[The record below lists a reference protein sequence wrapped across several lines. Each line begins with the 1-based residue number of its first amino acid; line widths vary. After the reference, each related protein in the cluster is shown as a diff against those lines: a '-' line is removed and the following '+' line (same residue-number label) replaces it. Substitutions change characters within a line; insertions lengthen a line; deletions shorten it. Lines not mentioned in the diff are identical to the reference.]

1 MRDTSHPPKGLTI
14 WTAIAHP
21 LSLLVGVVSLSMML
35 TAGVG
40 LLMDSADGAANM
52 TTSAAIAAGIAGL
65 LFVTGRRGKAHIMNR
80 REALLMVAVA
90 WIVVG
95 LVGAIPFVLGA
106 GFSIPEAIFEAVS
119 GFTTTGATVM
129 SDISGTLDPALH
141 FWRVLM
147 HWLGGVGIIVLFVAV
162 FPALG
167 VGGRHLFYTEAAGP
181 KSKGISPRIKERS
194 SILWRVYL
202 VITLVEIGALML
214 TGLSLYQ
221 ATIHSLSTMGT
232 GGFSSLNGSI
242 GGFQNEAAEWIVLL
256 FMLIAGTNIMLFYEA
271 KTDGLKVFFKH
282 AETRV
287 YLCILGCATVA
298 CAWSIYG
305 QSNNVIDSVRDG
317 GFQVTALMTGTGFG
331 TADYETWP
339 SFSKLILVALFFVGG
354 SSGSTAGGMKVFRVI
369 VLVKAGVAEL
379 RRSFRPNLVKPLR
392 IGGSVVT
399 KEGVREVFTFCG
411 MFAFTV
417 IFGAIVVAGLDN
429 YDGTTSLMASLA
441 CVANVGP
448 GLGLVGP
455 TDNYGLF
462 SGSTKLF
469 LSTLMILGRLEIL
482 AVAALLLPSFWSR

>member
-1 MRDTSHPPKGLTI
+1 MRDTSHPPTGLAI
-14 WTAIAHP
+14 WSAIAHP
-21 LSLLVGVVSLSMML
+21 LSLLVGVVSVSMIL

-40 LLMDSADGAANM
+40 LLMGSAEGAANM
-52 TTSAAIAAGIAGL
+52 TNSGLIAAGLAAL
-65 LFVTGRRGKAHIMNR
+65 LFMVGRRRKAHIMDR

-90 WIVVG
+90 WVVVG
-95 LVGAIPFVLGA
+95 IVGAIPFVMGA
-106 GFSIPEAIFEAVS
+106 GFSLPDAIFESVS

-129 SDISGTLDPALH
+129 TEIESALDPALH

-147 HWLGGVGIIVLFVAV
+147 HWLGGVGIVVLFVAV

-194 SILWRVYL
+194 SILWRVYV
-202 VITLVEIGALML
+202 VITLVEIGALMV

-221 ATIHSLSTMGT
+221 ASIHALSTMGT
-232 GGFSSLNGSI
+232 GGFSTLNGSL
-242 GGFQNEAAEWIVLL
+242 GGFQNEAAEWVVLI
-256 FMLIAGTNIMLFYEA
+256 FMLIAGTNFMLFYEA
-271 KTDGLKVFFKH
+271 KSEGIKVFIKH
-282 AETRV
+282 AETKV
-287 YLCILGCATVA
+287 YLYLFGFATLA

-305 QSNNVIDSVRDG
+305 QTHGVIDTVRDA
-317 GFQVTALMTGTGFG
+317 GFQVAAVMTTTGFG
-331 TADYETWP
+331 TNDFELWP
-339 SFSKLILVALFFVGG
+339 AFSKLILVALFFVGG
-354 SSGSTAGGMKVFRVI
+354 SSGSTAGGMKVYRVI

-379 RRSFRPNLVKPLR
+379 RRSFRPHLVKPLR
-392 IGGSVVT
+392 IGGSVVS

-411 MFAFTV
+411 MFAITV
-417 IFGAIVVAGLDN
+417 IVGAIVVAALDN
-429 YDGTTSLMASLA
+429 YDGTTSVMASLA

-455 TDNYGLF
+455 TDNFGLF

-482 AVAALLLPSFWSR
+482 AVAALFLPSFWRR